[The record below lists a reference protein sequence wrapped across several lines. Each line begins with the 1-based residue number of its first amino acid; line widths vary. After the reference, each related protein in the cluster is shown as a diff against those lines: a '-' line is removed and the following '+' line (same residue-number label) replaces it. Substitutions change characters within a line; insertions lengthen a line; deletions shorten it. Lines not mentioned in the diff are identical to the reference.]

1 MLILRIE
8 IVGKDRIKMIAKT
21 QEDFDSFKKIGRIV
35 AEIREA
41 MKAATKP
48 GVTTKQLDEIAG
60 RMFEEAGAV
69 SGPKGE
75 YDFPGYTCISVN
87 HEVAH
92 GIPGNKVIKEGDIV
106 NIDVSGSWNGYFA
119 DTGISFVV
127 GEGYPEKEKLCAV
140 AKSSFDRAMTKVK
153 VGSRL
158 NQIGKAVEREA
169 YANNLTVIMNLTGHG
184 LGKSLHEEPNHILNY
199 YDAWDKTIM
208 KEGMVLAVEPFISA
222 KAEHIVESG
231 DGWTFVTPDKSLV
244 AQIEHS
250 IIVTKNG
257 PLILTSLDEA

>member
-1 MLILRIE
+1 
-8 IVGKDRIKMIAKT
+8 MIITTSEELEA
-21 QEDFDSFKKIGRIV
+21 FKKIGRIV
-35 AEIREA
+35 AEIREE

-48 GVTTKQLDEIAG
+48 GVTTRELDEIAG
-60 RMFEEAGAV
+60 RMFEEVGAI

-75 YDFPGYTCISVN
+75 YDFPGFTCISVN

-92 GIPGNKVIKEGDIV
+92 GIPGDKVIQEGDLV
-106 NIDVSGSWNGYFA
+106 NIDVSGSLDGYFA

-127 GEGYPEKEKLCAV
+127 GEGYEDKEKLCAV
-140 AKSSFDRAMTKVK
+140 AKSAFERAMTKVK
-153 VGSRL
+153 AGSKL

-169 YANNLTVIMNLTGHG
+169 RDNDLTVIMNLTGHG
-184 LGKSLHEEPNHILNY
+184 LGRSLHEAPDHILNY
-199 YDAWDKTIM
+199 YDAWDTTIM

-231 DGWTFVTPDKSLV
+231 DGWTFITPDKSLV

-250 IIVTKNG
+250 IVVTKDK
-257 PLILTSLDEA
+257 PIILTQI